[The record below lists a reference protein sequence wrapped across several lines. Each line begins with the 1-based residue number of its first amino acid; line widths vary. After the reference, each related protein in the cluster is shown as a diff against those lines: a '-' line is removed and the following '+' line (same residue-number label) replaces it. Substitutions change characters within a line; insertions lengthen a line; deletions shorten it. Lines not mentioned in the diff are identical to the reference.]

1 MIDFHCHL
9 DLYPDPWSVAERS
22 EQLGVRLLSVT
33 TVPSA
38 WSGTAALERD
48 RIHTA
53 LGFHPQLALE
63 RVKEI
68 GLFAELLPRTRFV
81 GEVGLDGTPE
91 FRASWHAQVEIF
103 ERILRLCADRGGRI
117 LTLHSRRATE
127 PVLDRIEAVPD
138 AGTPVLHWF
147 SGSAGELRRAI
158 DLGCWFSVGPSMLAG
173 KRGRALAA
181 RMPRDR
187 VLTESDG
194 PFGQV
199 ESRSAFPWDVDRA
212 VRVLAEIWGLDVRG
226 AEQQLENNLDR
237 LMETTAGVS

>member
-9 DLYPDPWSVAERS
+9 DLYPDPWSIAERS

-63 RVKEI
+63 RAKEI
-68 GLFAELLPRTRFV
+68 TLFEELLPRARFV
-81 GEVGLDGTPE
+81 GEVGLDGAPE
-91 FRASWHAQVEIF
+91 FRASWNAQVEIF
-103 ERILRLCADRGGRI
+103 EQILRLCAEGGGRV
-117 LTLHSRRATE
+117 LSLHSRRATQ
-127 PVLDRIEAVPD
+127 PVLERIGALPEAGVPI
-138 AGTPVLHWF
+138 LHWF
-147 SGSAGELRRAI
+147 SGTTGELRRAI

-173 KRGRALAA
+173 KRGRELAA

-199 ESRSAFPWDVDRA
+199 EFRSALPWEVDRA
-212 VRVLAEIWGLDVRG
+212 VRVLAEIWGFDERLVV
-226 AEQQLENNLDR
+226 QQLEDNLDR
-237 LMETTAGVS
+237 LMERAARYP